1 MSSPP
6 SPLLP
11 PVPAGAPRAR
21 IALYASHLL
30 AIPGLALSN
39 VLLGVSVL
47 GLARLGTPRPALP
60 RSLRPVAWA
69 AAAYL
74 ALLAASILASRDI
87 ATSARAVSEL
97 FAFATLGLALVWLRG
112 ERPVRWLVDLL
123 IVLGALT
130 ALWGLA
136 QLAFGYGDLDRRIRG
151 PFSHYM
157 TFAGWLLPLDLMLV
171 ARVLLRQPAQGRA
184 TGLSTWL
191 DRPVV
196 TWIAL
201 AAINMA
207 MIGSL
212 TRSAWLGLAAAL
224 ALVTALVRPRLLAW
238 TLPGGLLLLLL
249 APVPVVARAISI
261 ADLTD
266 ESNYDRLCMVEAGLR
281 MIGERPL
288 LGIGPD
294 RVERRYPIYRHPTA
308 PRRTTPHLHN
318 AYLELAAERGLLS
331 LGAFLVLIGLPV
343 RAAFAGLARWRESRA
358 GPIDLHL
365 GVLGAIAAFGVAA
378 LFENNWGDAEVQR
391 VILLLVAVPFV
402 ATLPPE
408 GE

>member
-1 MSSPP
+1 VSPPP
-6 SPLLP
+6 SPFRP
-11 PVPAGAPRAR
+11 PAPAGAPQAR
-21 IALYASHLL
+21 LALFASHLL

-47 GLARLGTPRPALP
+47 ALPKLGTPRPALP
-60 RSLRPVAWA
+60 RPLRPLAWA
-69 AAAYL
+69 AVAYL

-87 ATSARAVSEL
+87 ATSARASSEI

-112 ERPVRWLVDLL
+112 ERPVRWLIDLL
-123 IVLGALT
+123 IVLGTVT

-171 ARVLLRQPAQGRA
+171 ARVMLRRPGEGGA
-184 TGLSTWL
+184 TGLSAWL
-191 DRPVV
+191 DRPLV

-201 AAINMA
+201 AAINLA

-224 ALVTALVRPRLLAW
+224 ALVTALARPRLLAW
-238 TLPGGLLLLLL
+238 TLPVGLLLILV
-249 APVPVVARAISI
+249 APVPVVARAMSI
-261 ADLTD
+261 TDLTD

-281 MIGERPL
+281 MVGERPL

-331 LGAFLVLIGLPV
+331 LAAFLVLLALPV
-343 RAAFAGLARWRESRA
+343 RAALAGLVRWRESRA
-358 GPIDLHL
+358 GPVDLHL
-365 GVLGAIAAFGVAA
+365 GVLGALAAFGVAA

-402 ATLPPE
+402 ATLEAEE
-408 GE
+408 G